1 MSKLFD
7 KAISQVSEDS
17 KRFVDNTIDIVD
29 QIDDYLSIKNMTRR
43 ELAEKLDK
51 KESEIS
57 KWMSGT
63 HNFTLRSISKIEA
76 ALNETIITT
85 PQKVNKEFS
94 VKTFIVYA
102 KTNRLGYLSEDYS
115 QKYAW
120 KKPNRIEKEDFKSA

>member
-7 KAISQVSEDS
+7 KAISQVSEDT
-17 KRFVDNTIDIVD
+17 KRFVDNTIDVVD

-57 KWMSGT
+57 KWMTGT

-85 PQKVNKEFS
+85 PQKVNKEYFG
-94 VKTFIVYA
+94 KTLIVYA
-102 KTNRLGYLSEDYS
+102 KTNRLGYQSEDYS
-115 QKYAW
+115 LNIAW
-120 KKPNRIEKEDFKSA
+120 KKPKRIQKEVLKSA